1 MRGCIQWLLYTSQAT
16 PELGHTAVP
25 HSQPCSWEAFSSNI
39 PCKEQ
44 LTCPLSKGGLM
55 KTMLVSAGKSQPMAQ
70 PPKDQSLTMQ
80 MLFLIS
86 VPERQE
92 ALISYR
98 MCF

>member
-1 MRGCIQWLLYTSQAT
+1 
-16 PELGHTAVP
+16 
-25 HSQPCSWEAFSSNI
+25 
-39 PCKEQ
+39 
-44 LTCPLSKGGLM
+44 M